1 MARPPA
7 SDAARFEDIRSKL
20 NRLNYTQ
27 PLGEV
32 SLALVEKLLEDLLKS
47 ADSYRI
53 LENDVKGHERQ
64 IDEVE
69 DELRVLQRAQPE
81 LLRENVELHKRV
93 LKESTEMA
101 ARRRQWAAR
110 QTANEKELRRLRS
123 LQQLQ
128 VHQSQE
134 LQSSVERLR
143 ARMAENRK
151 TSRDDK
157 SGKSRTIVMRGPPPA
172 PGARPRLVDVGRIE
186 GPRAE
191 GPALASH
198 VAFVAEQLGESRRRL
213 TEEVRSLKA
222 AEAKEEA
229 AAEELSRARARA
241 AEREGPS
248 DNPDD
253 VTDEVKVLR
262 DEEARAAAE
271 AAELETECNTLR
283 QRGLRLS
290 TEADAAE
297 ALMAKRRGLLQHA
310 QQQRDVAKEV
320 ATRLELGTS
329 DPAFAG
335 LTRELNEARRASSK
349 TKSEEVA
356 IREALAMLREN
367 LEAEEARGE
376 AEAKEH
382 AVQQSRLLEELA
394 AAEQSRPA
402 QKIAS
407 LEAAHGSAVQRAA
420 KGSSQR
426 AGLAAELARL
436 RAHRV
441 VQRRLLATAEAEVEA
456 SQHAA
461 SATAAEAQMEDTQ
474 RRLLSE
480 VLQGAQSEADA
491 LQVYLETATSERL
504 AASEE
509 VAAARLVESS
519 WRSAAQA
526 RQEAQLR
533 LSKELQS
540 ARIGASEAEA
550 KRTETRRKEEAISS
564 ASAVLGQRLA
574 AEQAELAEAQHSCRE
589 LSSSLARAA
598 QELDEVRGQCQS
610 EEASIRHLQ
619 LQMTSLGSTLRSQEA
634 STSELAALRLELGQR
649 QDTLREMVKEESES
663 QASVWAARREGEA
676 AEAHAEALQGRIKAV
691 SDTESQMEEVLHEL
705 EAAAA
710 SRDRQRAALAERR
723 HSFQAELAEC
733 LAEIAEEESRSAA
746 TKHGPG
752 SVRMRLE
759 ELEEE
764 SIRLRG
770 TISGLE
776 ADQVELVQISD
787 SAEDRLRPLRAEA
800 ARVRTQRGEVQWTLD
815 RLRRRVARQD
825 GELVNSTA
833 TAAATSDVIRSVEAE
848 VQSAQSEL
856 SERMHEVTLAL
867 DDLMHMTAENQLLHE
882 QLKRCKTHR
891 DRLAHALEEQDS
903 QQLPMMQELR
913 GHQFLRDT
921 VLRAYQEA
929 IDERQRKE
937 VAVSEMSKQVENSFE
952 EVNGLKQSL
961 EALLHTEDVARSQ
974 LQSGDSE
981 LTVLRAKMSDATQV
995 LEMQE
1000 FASEELRVESSRL
1013 RLAASSQQVAINEA
1027 VLSAAAVA
1035 AQADALRAE
1044 VQSLQHDLEQARGH
1058 LADGQL
1064 QRDEA
1069 LKSKSKLEDL
1079 LSTQRQMQ
1087 LQKEAE
1093 IHALRGTVD
1102 AAPAENGKA
1111 LQQTLERLQRLKGF
1125 MGTERGIFAA
1135 EVERLSTEL
1144 RSFQSASDSGH

>member
-1 MARPPA
+1 
-7 SDAARFEDIRSKL
+7 
-20 NRLNYTQ
+20 
-27 PLGEV
+27 
-32 SLALVEKLLEDLLKS
+32 
-47 ADSYRI
+47 
-53 LENDVKGHERQ
+53 
-64 IDEVE
+64 
-69 DELRVLQRAQPE
+69 
-81 LLRENVELHKRV
+81 
-93 LKESTEMA
+93 
-101 ARRRQWAAR
+101 
-110 QTANEKELRRLRS
+110 
-123 LQQLQ
+123 
-128 VHQSQE
+128 
-134 LQSSVERLR
+134 
-143 ARMAENRK
+143 
-151 TSRDDK
+151 
-157 SGKSRTIVMRGPPPA
+157 MRGPPPA
-172 PGARPRLVDVGRIE
+172 PGARPRHVDVGRIE

-191 GPALASH
+191 APALASH

-262 DEEARAAAE
+262 EEEARAAAE
-271 AAELETECNTLR
+271 LAELETECTALR

-297 ALMAKRRGLLQHA
+297 ALTAQRRGLLQQA
-310 QQQRDVAKEV
+310 QQQRDVAKEA

-329 DPAFAG
+329 DPAVAG
-335 LTRELNEARRASSK
+335 LTSDLDEARRASSK

-356 IREALAMLREN
+356 IREALAMLRGS
-367 LEAEEARGE
+367 LEAEEARGQ

-382 AVQQSRLLEELA
+382 TIQQSRLLEELA

-402 QKIAS
+402 QKIVS
-407 LEAAHGSAVQRAA
+407 LETAHRTAVQHAA

-436 RAHRV
+436 RAHEV
-441 VQRRLLATAEAEVEA
+441 VQRRLLATATAEVEA
-456 SQHAA
+456 SQRAA
-461 SATAAEAQMEDTQ
+461 SATAEEALMEDAQ

-540 ARIGASEAEA
+540 ARTGASEAEA
-550 KRTETRRKEEAISS
+550 KRSETRRKEEAISS

-574 AEQAELAEAQHSCRE
+574 AEQAELAEAQQSCRE

-610 EEASIRHLQ
+610 EEASIKRLQ

-634 STSELAALRLELGQR
+634 STSEVTAQLAALRLELGQR
-649 QDTLREMVKEESES
+649 QDTLREMVREESES

-676 AEAHAEALQGRIKAV
+676 AEAHAEALQGQIKAV
-691 SDTESQMEEVLHEL
+691 SDSESHMEEVLREL

-710 SRDRQRAALAERR
+710 SRDRQRAALAEER
-723 HSFQAELAEC
+723 HSFEAELAEC
-733 LAEIAEEESRSAA
+733 LAEMAEEESRSAA

-752 SVRMRLE
+752 SVRIRLE

-764 SIRLRG
+764 SRRLRG
-770 TISGLE
+770 TIAGLE
-776 ADQVELVQISD
+776 ADQAELLQISD
-787 SAEDRLRPLRAEA
+787 RAEVRLRPLRAEA
-800 ARVRTQRGEVQWTLD
+800 ARVRSQRGEVQWTLD
-815 RLRRRVARQD
+815 RLRHRVASQH
-825 GELVNSTA
+825 GELVNSTT
-833 TAAATSDVIRSVEAE
+833 TAAATSDVIRTVETE
-848 VQSAQSEL
+848 VHSAQSEL

-882 QLKRCKTHR
+882 QLQRCKSHR

-913 GHQFLRDT
+913 GHEFLRDT

-937 VAVSEMSKQVENSFE
+937 VAVSEMSKQVENSLE
-952 EVNGLKQSL
+952 EVSGLKQSL
-961 EALLHTEDVARSQ
+961 EGLLHTEDLAGSQ
-974 LQSGDSE
+974 LQSGHSE
-981 LTVLRAKMSDATQV
+981 LAVLRAKMSDATHV

-1013 RLAASSQQVAINEA
+1013 RLAASSQQVAINDA

-1044 VQSLQHDLEQARGH
+1044 VQSLQHDLEEARGH
-1058 LADGQL
+1058 LADGKL

-1111 LQQTLERLQRLKGF
+1111 LQQTLERLQRLEGF

-1144 RSFQSASDSGH
+1144 RSFQSASNSA